1 MPELLFFTGLSE
13 NEGMNEKTV
22 LITGGNE
29 GIGYEL
35 ARCYARDHY
44 RVLIA
49 ARNEEKLKQAAGR
62 LKKEYSAEVWCYGID
77 LGKPGAAR
85 KLYDAVRNQDF
96 QVDVLVNNAGI
107 GFAGRSWEI
116 PVEKEEALVMVND
129 MALMSL
135 TKLFL
140 KDMTERRSGRI
151 INIASTGA
159 FQPGPY
165 IAAYYA
171 SKAFVVSYSEAVR
184 QEAEEYGVQVVCCC
198 PGPVDTAF
206 YEKSG
211 GKKTVGAVSPE
222 KAAKD
227 LYEQAGKHAMIIPG
241 FLNKAML
248 AVPEGIRTAFIR
260 EMKKKNL

>member
-1 MPELLFFTGLSE
+1 M
-13 NEGMNEKTV
+13 MNEKTV

-35 ARCYARDHY
+35 ARCYARDHC

-49 ARNEEKLKQAAGR
+49 ARNDEKLKHAAGM
-62 LKKEYSAEVWCYGID
+62 LKREYSADVHCFCID
-77 LGKPGAAR
+77 LGKPGASR
-85 KLYDAVRNQDF
+85 RLYDAVRKQDL

-129 MALMSL
+129 VALMSL

-140 KDMTERRSGRI
+140 KDMTERRNGMI

-171 SKAFVVSYSEAVR
+171 SKAFVLSYTKAV
-184 QEAEEYGVQVVCCC
+184 QKEAEEYGVKVICYC

-211 GKKTVGAVSPE
+211 GKKTIGAVSPE
-222 KAAKD
+222 RCAKD
-227 LYEQAGKHAMIIPG
+227 LYKQTGKHAMIIPG

-248 AVPEGIRTAFIR
+248 AVPAGIRTAFIQ